1 MRPVTYRAVTQEE
14 FPDFLR
20 AEITAYTDTG
30 AGQEDAF
37 DRFGPVFEPERSVA
51 AFDGSQIVGTLC
63 SFPTPMTVP
72 GGKLN
77 SAGLSFVTTRPT
89 HRRRGILTEMMR
101 QHMDQV
107 KEIGEPTATLHAS
120 ESSIYGRFG
129 YGIASHFERFKI
141 QQPHAVFRDE
151 YDIPGEVVLV
161 DLETAKQVIP
171 SAYALAARTRPG
183 TYERDQTYWDLR
195 FWPIEIKKM
204 LIAAYQEAGETLGY
218 VIYNSSGNWQ
228 NWIPKK
234 TLVVEE
240 MVTTTP
246 AAHRALWE
254 YLFGIDVIESITA
267 GNRPIDDPLP
277 WLLRNPRRLERLSID
292 SVWNRILDVPAALE
306 ARRYAHDG
314 GLTIEVI
321 DEWGGWG
328 AGTFRLEGGPLGATC
343 TSSTELPDL
352 TMTVEDLGA
361 IYLGGVKP
369 SVLAASGRIAGN
381 TSSAVATA
389 DSMFGWSS
397 MPWCPAIE
405 PQI

>member
-1 MRPVTYRAVTQEE
+1 MRPITYRAVSQEE

-30 AGQEDAF
+30 AGSEDAF
-37 DRFGPVFEPERSVA
+37 ERFGPVFEPERSVA
-51 AFDGSQIVGTLC
+51 AFDGNQIVGTLA

-72 GGKLN
+72 GGKLI
-77 SAGLSFVTTRPT
+77 SAVLSFVTARPT

-129 YGIASHFERFKI
+129 YGIASHSERFTI
-141 QQPHAVFRDE
+141 ERPHAVFRTDE
-151 YDIPGEVVLV
+151 VVPGEVSLI
-161 DLETAKQVIP
+161 DISTAKEVIP
-171 SAYALAARTRPG
+171 PTYALAARTRSA

-195 FWPIEIKKM
+195 FWPDEIKKM
-204 LIAAYQEAGETLGY
+204 LIEVYMEAGETLGY
-218 VIYNSSGNWQ
+218 VIYKSSGNWQ

-234 TLVVEE
+234 TVVVEE
-240 MVTTTP
+240 MVTTTR

-254 YLFGIDVIESITA
+254 YLFGIDVMESITVA
-267 GNRPIDDPLP
+267 NRPLDDPLP
-277 WLLRNPRRLERLSID
+277 WLLRNPRRLERRPVD

-314 GLTIEVI
+314 GLTLDVI

-328 AGTFRLEGGPLGATC
+328 AGVFRLEGGPLGATC
-343 TSSTELPDL
+343 ASTTKAADL
-352 TMTVEDLGA
+352 TISIEDLGA

-369 SVLAASGRIAGN
+369 SVLAAAGRIVEN

-397 MPWCPAIE
+397 MPWCPSVE

>member
-1 MRPVTYRAVTQEE
+1 MRPITYRAVSQEE

-30 AGQEDAF
+30 VGNEDAF
-37 DRFGPVFEPERSVA
+37 ERFGPVFEPERSIA
-51 AFDGSQIVGTLC
+51 AFDGNQIVGTLA

-72 GGKLN
+72 GGKID
-77 SAGLSFVTTRPT
+77 SAVLSFVTTRPT

-101 QHMDQV
+101 QHLEQV
-107 KEIGEPTATLHAS
+107 KEIGEPIATLHAS

-129 YGIASHFERFKI
+129 YGIASFFERFTI
-141 QQPHAVFRDE
+141 ERPHAVFREDE
-151 YDIPGEVVLV
+151 VVPGEVSLI
-161 DLETAKQVIP
+161 DLSMAKEVIP
-171 SAYALAARTRPG
+171 PVYALAARARSG
-183 TYERDQTYWDLR
+183 TYERNQTYWDLR
-195 FWPIEIKKM
+195 FWPSEMKKL
-204 LIAAYQEAGETLGY
+204 LIAVYQESGETLGY
-218 VIYNSSGNWQ
+218 VIYNSSGSWQ

-240 MVTTTP
+240 MITISG

-254 YLFGIDVIESITA
+254 YLFGIDVMESITSA
-267 GNRPIDDPLP
+267 NRPLDDPLP

-314 GLTIEVI
+314 GLTLEVI

-328 AGTFRLEGGPLGATC
+328 DGVFQLEGGPLGATC
-343 TSSTELPDL
+343 TPTAVLPDL
-352 TMTVEDLGA
+352 TISIEDLGA

-369 SVLAASGRIAGN
+369 SVLAAAGRIMEN
-381 TSSAVATA
+381 SPSAIATA

-397 MPWCPAIE
+397 LPWCPAVE